1 MVETQEIQGHKEY
14 LVRLVYVELRVIRVH
29 KVIEGKKGI
38 REKLVF
44 WGLLELLVER
54 EEMVKRE
61 REVFAD
67 LQDLLEELAQLGL
80 LV

>member
-29 KVIEGKKGI
+29 KVIEGNKGN

-44 WGLLELLVER
+44 WVLLELLVER

>member
-1 MVETQEIQGHKEY
+1 MVETQEIQGHKVY
-14 LVRLVYVELRVIRVH
+14 LVLLVYVELRVIRVH
-29 KVIEGKKGI
+29 KVIEGKQGN

-44 WGLLELLVER
+44 WALLELLVER

-61 REVFAD
+61 REVFAG

>member
-14 LVRLVYVELRVIRVH
+14 PVRLVYVELRVIRVH

-44 WGLLELLVER
+44 WALLELLVEG
-54 EEMVKRE
+54 EEMVQRE
-61 REVFAD
+61 TEVFAG

>member
-38 REKLVF
+38 GEKLVF